1 MKDVKELFDLA
12 ENGTLTYEQF
22 MDLARQSNAK
32 LVDLN
37 EGAYVSKNKYEAELE
52 AKAKEIAALS
62 GTISTRDTDLETLK
76 KQLEEA
82 GADAGKLGELTS
94 QFQALQNK
102 YDNDSKAY
110 KEQLKKQAYEFAVRE
125 FAGTKNF
132 SSQAAK
138 RDFIQS
144 MIAKQLKMEGDSI
157 LGADD
162 FVKAY
167 TENNEDA
174 FIQEMNWDDDYSN
187 GSDEYDDYQP
197 EMKPQFVGSTPGA
210 EDMHTPDP
218 TGGFLS
224 AMHFTP
230 IRPIPND

>member
-1 MKDVKELFDLA
+1 MKDVKELFDQA
-12 ENGTLTYEQF
+12 EGGVLNYEQF
-22 MDLARQSNAK
+22 MALAKDAGAK

-37 EGAYVSKNKYEAELE
+37 EGGYVSKNKYESELD
-52 AKAKEIAALS
+52 AKTKEIETLN

-76 KQLEEA
+76 KQLEAA
-82 GADAGKLGELTS
+82 GVDSTKLAELTG
-94 QFQALQNK
+94 QLQELQGK
-102 YDNDSKAY
+102 YDADSKAY
-110 KEQLKKQAYEFAVRE
+110 KKQLSKQAYEFAVRE

-144 MIAKQLKMEGDSI
+144 MIAKDLKMENNSI
-157 LGADD
+157 LGAED

-167 TENNEDA
+167 TENNQDA
-174 FIQEMNWDDDYSN
+174 FIT
-187 GSDEYDDYQP
+187 EYDDDDD
-197 EMKPQFVGSTPGA
+197 EFASKNKPQFIGSTPGA
-210 EDMHTPDP
+210 EDTHTSDP

-230 IRPIPND
+230 IRPFPNE

>member
-22 MDLARQSNAK
+22 MELAKQANAK

-37 EGAYVSKNKYEAELE
+37 EGGYVSKNKYESELE
-52 AKAKEIAALS
+52 AKAKEIATLT
-62 GTISTRDTDLETLK
+62 GTVSTRDTDLEALRK
-76 KQLEEA
+76 KLEEA
-82 GADAGKLGELTS
+82 GTDATKLNELTS
-94 QFQALQNK
+94 QFESLKGK
-102 YDNDSKAY
+102 YDADTKAY
-110 KEQLKKQAYEFAVRE
+110 KDQLKKQAYEFAVKE

-144 MIAKQLKMEGDSI
+144 MIAKDLKMENSSI

-167 TENNEDA
+167 TEANQDA
-174 FIQEMNWDDDYSN
+174 FITEVDDA
-187 GSDEYDDYQP
+187 DDFVP
-197 EMKPQFVGSTPGA
+197 ETIKPQFVSSTPGN
-210 EDMHTPDP
+210 EDAHSSDP
-218 TGGFLS
+218 TGGFLN
-224 AMHFTP
+224 AFHFTP
-230 IRPIPND
+230 IRPME

>member
-12 ENGTLTYEQF
+12 EDGALTYEQF
-22 MDLARQSNAK
+22 MDLARQANVK
-32 LVDLN
+32 FVDLN
-37 EGAYVSKNKYEAELE
+37 EGGYVSKNKYESELE
-52 AKAKEIAALS
+52 AKAKEISTLS

-76 KQLEEA
+76 KQLAEA
-82 GADAGKLGELTS
+82 GADAGKLSDLTS
-94 QFQALQNK
+94 QLEALQTK
-102 YDNDSKAY
+102 YDTDSKAY
-110 KEQLKKQAYEFAVRE
+110 KKQLAQQQYEFAVKE

-162 FVKAY
+162 FVKVY
-167 TENNEDA
+167 TEANEDA
-174 FIQEMNWDDDYSN
+174 FLQDWDDD
-187 GSDEYDDYQP
+187 DYGYEP
-197 EMKPQFVGSTPGA
+197 EPEPMKPQFVGSTPGA
-210 EDMHTPDP
+210 DDVHSTDP
-218 TGGFLS
+218 TGGFAS
-224 AMHFTP
+224 AFHFTP

>member
-1 MKDVKELFDLA
+1 MKDLKELFDQVEGGLLDYEKFTELLK
-12 ENGTLTYEQF
+12 EN
-22 MDLARQSNAK
+22 NVK

-37 EGAYVSKNKYEAELE
+37 EGGYVSKNKYEAELE
-52 AKAKEIAALS
+52 SKSKEIETLN

-82 GADAGKLGELTS
+82 GVDSTKLADLTN
-94 QFQALQNK
+94 QLQALQGK
-102 YDNDSKAY
+102 YDADSKAY
-110 KEQLKKQAYEFAVRE
+110 KKQLSKQAYEFAVKE
-125 FAGTKNF
+125 YANTKNF

-144 MIAKQLKMEGDSI
+144 MIAKDLKMENDSI

-167 TENNEDA
+167 TENNQDA
-174 FIQEMNWDDDYSN
+174 FILEEDFNCDEDDT
-187 GSDEYDDYQP
+187 DDFTP
-197 EMKPQFVGSTPGA
+197 DSKPQFVSSTPGA
-210 EDMHTPDP
+210 NDMHSSDA

-230 IRPIPND
+230 IHPMPQD

>member
-1 MKDVKELFDLA
+1 MKDFKELFDT
-12 ENGTLTYEQF
+12 EDGTLTYEQF
-22 MDLARQSNAK
+22 VAALKENDVK

-37 EGAYVSKNKYEAELE
+37 EGNYVSKAKFESELE
-52 AKAKEIAALS
+52 AKGKEIEALN
-62 GTISTRDTDLETLK
+62 GTVSTRDTDLEALK

-82 GADAGKLGELTS
+82 GTDATKLSELTT
-94 QFQALQNK
+94 QFETLKGK
-102 YDNDSKAY
+102 YDSDTKAY
-110 KEQLKKQAYEFAVRE
+110 KDQLKKQAYEFAVKE
-125 FAGTKNF
+125 FASNQKF

-144 MIAKQLKMEGDSI
+144 MIAKDLKMEGDSI

-167 TENNEDA
+167 TENNADA
-174 FIQEMNWDDDYSN
+174 FITEMDY
-187 GSDEYDDYQP
+187 GSDEDNYEEP
-197 EMKPQFVGSTPGA
+197 ARPQFVSSTPGA
-210 EDMHTPDP
+210 EDLHTPDP

-230 IRPIPND
+230 IRPIPQD